1 MRKSKNPTS
10 RSIAVEFDGKSY
22 SATYSVDSKV
32 VSVECPYGSRSTQIG
47 GSTAES
53 VARLLVREI
62 VADAKSRRK
71 L

>member
-32 VSVECPYGSRSTQIG
+32 VSVECPLRFAFY
-47 GSTAES
+47 
-53 VARLLVREI
+53 
-62 VADAKSRRK
+62 ADRRVHR
-71 L
+71 